1 VRTDKTTD
9 KMMEM
14 LELGIEMGHRWAEVD
29 ADSIDGKVPA
39 EPPPATVEDA
49 LGVIR
54 DFGLPI
60 FYNADRAVFDAMPAE
75 VRACA
80 ALLCLEARKERWMD
94 GFIEESPAPMSEITN
109 VNGVPANSN
118 FLDDEGL
125 DPDGERA

>member
-1 VRTDKTTD
+1 MTTE

-14 LELGIEMGHRWAEVD
+14 LELGIEMGRRWAEVD
-29 ADSIDGKVPA
+29 ADSIEGKLPVD
-39 EPPPATVEDA
+39 PPPATPEAA
-49 LGVIR
+49 LEVIR

-80 ALLCLEARKERWMD
+80 ALLCLEGRKERWGE
-94 GFIEESPAPMSEITN
+94 GFIEDQPAHAITKA
-109 VNGVPANSN
+109 NGVAANAN

-125 DPDGERA
+125 DPDVGRA